1 MGFTPQRIKF
11 FYRQNLPGS
20 KYLQGEAMS
29 TDIST
34 NESQAIIKKVYR
46 VFFSPGKY
54 EVKSTEREVMEWG
67 NNYRLPYEGGELA
80 VTTWGSNGPA
90 VLLMHGWGGAR
101 AQMTGFVDPL
111 LFAGYRVVAYDQPAH
126 GDSTGKITNLLE
138 IAPTMDLIAK
148 QEGKFD
154 AIIAHSFGTLI
165 TSYALAKLNF
175 PPPARLVY
183 FGAFNQLLESLPRF
197 QVLADLSDEIMDG
210 LRAMIYENFGKD
222 VLDGIVNQ
230 NLTPQIQI
238 PALMFH
244 DVADNVTPVEDSRA
258 IALVWKHA
266 QLIET
271 EGLGHRG
278 ALQSKSIHEQ
288 VLKFLKG

>member
-1 MGFTPQRIKF
+1 MTTLETAVTTKQ
-11 FYRQNLPGS
+11 
-20 KYLQGEAMS
+20 
-29 TDIST
+29 
-34 NESQAIIKKVYR
+34 QAIVKKIYQA
-46 VFFSPGKY
+46 FFSPGQY
-54 EVKSTEREVMEWG
+54 EVKSSDREVLEWG
-67 NNYRLPYEGGELA
+67 NNYRLPYQDGELA

-126 GDSTGKITNLLE
+126 GDSTGRMTNLLE
-138 IAPTMDLIAK
+138 IAPTLNLIAER
-148 QEGKFD
+148 EGKFD

-165 TSYALAKLNF
+165 TSYALVNRNF

-197 QVLADLSDEIMDG
+197 QVIANLSDELMDG
-210 LRAMIYENFGKD
+210 LRAMIHENFGKD
-222 VLDGIVNQ
+222 VLDAIHNEK
-230 NLTPQIQI
+230 LTPQIHI

-244 DVADNVTPVEDSRA
+244 DVADNVTPIEDSRA
-258 IALVWKHA
+258 IVRVWEYAK
-266 QLIET
+266 LIET

-288 VLKFLKG
+288 VVKFLKDND

>member
-1 MGFTPQRIKF
+1 
-11 FYRQNLPGS
+11 
-20 KYLQGEAMS
+20 MS
-29 TDIST
+29 TDVSVS
-34 NESQAIIKKVYR
+34 ESQAIVKKVYR
-46 VFFSPGKY
+46 AFFSPGKY
-54 EVKSTEREVMEWG
+54 EVKSSDLEVIEWG
-67 NNYRLPYEGGELA
+67 NNYRLPLDGGQLA

-90 VLLMHGWGGAR
+90 VLLMHGWGGSR

-126 GDSTGKITNLLE
+126 GDSTGKTTNLLE
-138 IAPTMDLIAK
+138 IAPTLDLIAR
-148 QEGKFD
+148 QEGNFH
-154 AIIAHSFGTLI
+154 AVISHSFGTLI
-165 TSYALAKLNF
+165 TSYALVERDF

-197 QVLADLSDEIMDG
+197 QVLAGLSDEVMDG
-210 LRAMIYENFGKD
+210 LQAMIYENFGKE
-222 VLDGIVNQ
+222 VLDAITNEL
-230 NLTPQIQI
+230 LTPQINI
-238 PALMFH
+238 PTLMFH

-258 IALVWKHA
+258 IARVWEHA

-288 VLKFLKG
+288 VVKFLKS

>member
-1 MGFTPQRIKF
+1 MTTLETATTSQ
-11 FYRQNLPGS
+11 
-20 KYLQGEAMS
+20 QG
-29 TDIST
+29 IV
-34 NESQAIIKKVYR
+34 KKVYQA
-46 VFFSPGKY
+46 FFSPARY
-54 EVKSTEREVMEWG
+54 EVKSSDREVLEWG
-67 NNYRLPYEGGELA
+67 NNYRLPYDGGELA
-80 VTTWGSNGPA
+80 VTTWGNNGPA

-126 GDSTGKITNLLE
+126 GDSSGKLTNLLE

-148 QEGKFD
+148 QEGKFE
-154 AIIAHSFGTLI
+154 AIVAHSFGTLI
-165 TSYALAKLNF
+165 TSYALVNRNF

-197 QVLADLSDEIMDG
+197 QVLAGLSDEIMDG
-210 LRAMIYENFGKD
+210 LRAMIYENFGQQ
-222 VLDGIVNQ
+222 VLDAIVNEK
-230 NLTPQIQI
+230 LTPQIHI

-258 IALVWKHA
+258 IAQVWKYA

-288 VLKFLKG
+288 VVNFLKEIE